1 MKKIGDPLRNDFGS
15 PGTIS
20 QKTGLK
26 ISSKAKYKTL
36 KVGRAKY
43 RNFKNQQKHAKFRH

>member
-20 QKTGLK
+20 QKTGLN
-26 ISSKAKYKTL
+26 ARL
-36 KVGRAKY
+36 MRHP
-43 RNFKNQQKHAKFRH
+43 QKEALEHYYVCY

>member
-26 ISSKAKYKTL
+26 AVRDFL
-36 KVGRAKY
+36 
-43 RNFKNQQKHAKFRH
+43 QMP

>member
-26 ISSKAKYKTL
+26 L
-36 KVGRAKY
+36 
-43 RNFKNQQKHAKFRH
+43 QKHDAFYQSREGGNFQ